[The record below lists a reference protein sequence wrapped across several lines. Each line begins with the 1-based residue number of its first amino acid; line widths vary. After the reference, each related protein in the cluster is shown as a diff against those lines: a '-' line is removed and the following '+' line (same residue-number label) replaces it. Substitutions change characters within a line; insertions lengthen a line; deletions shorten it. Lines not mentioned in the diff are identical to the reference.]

1 MIELGKG
8 SMIELGKG
16 SMIELG
22 KGSMINLRK
31 RLYEISGKGSIGKRL
46 HNKPLVKALQSNN

>member
-1 MIELGKG
+1 
-8 SMIELGKG
+8 MIELGKG